1 MVKANGEPPPARPR
15 AGLCSGRASVCQGR
29 GRSCP
34 GAGAGAEGGS
44 RGAHPAGASRSEEA
58 EISLLVST

>member
-1 MVKANGEPPPARPR
+1 MVKANGEPPQPR
-15 AGLCSGRASVCQGR
+15 TGLCAGRASVCQSR
-29 GRSCP
+29 GRTCP